1 MGSFEK
7 RHKLTKKVMNLQYYL
22 SKKIFSE
29 RKSGSALAKTSRV
42 IATVSVAVSIAV
54 IVAAIAI
61 SQGFRREIGDK
72 CAGFG
77 GDIWISAAGTPL
89 YNTDYPV
96 FVGKR
101 IVNKIKGLG
110 FVRSV
115 YPVAYTQGLIK
126 MPDEVEGIVFK
137 GIDSAYNFSFLEGH
151 IVEGKLPLYGGDET
165 SNDVVISA
173 VLSKA
178 LGLSVGDKIETYF
191 VRDDIKVRR
200 FVVTAIYST
209 GMDDMDRSLV
219 YGDIR
224 HARKINGWGAEE
236 VSGYEL
242 ITEKSGMGE
251 GAVYKMG
258 VEDCIFLENGDVPE
272 EELSDSIIVNTSEE
286 LFYNL
291 YDWLNLI
298 DLNVLIILILM
309 IAVSGFNMVSGVLI
323 LIFERMSH
331 IGLLK
336 ALGMRNGSIVKIFMF
351 SAARII
357 LAGLLVGNVVALLFC
372 AVQKFYRIIPLD
384 SSNYFVSSVPISFA
398 WGWIIG
404 VNLILLV
411 AIMIILFMP
420 LHFIQKVSPAK
431 TLVSK

>member
-1 MGSFEK
+1 
-7 RHKLTKKVMNLQYYL
+7 MNLQYYL

-29 RKSGSALAKTSRV
+29 HKSGSALAKTSRV

-77 GDIWISAAGTPL
+77 GDIRISAAGTPL
-89 YNTDYPV
+89 YNTEYPV
-96 FVGKR
+96 FVGTR
-101 IVNKIKGLG
+101 IVDKIKELG

-137 GIDSAYNFSFLEGH
+137 GIDSAYNFSFLAGH
-151 IVEGKLPLYGGDET
+151 LVEGELPLYGGDET
-165 SNDVVISA
+165 SNDIVISA
-173 VLSKA
+173 ALSKA
-178 LGLSVGDKIETYF
+178 LDLSVGDKVETYF

-200 FVVTAIYST
+200 FTVAAIYST
-209 GMDDMDRSLV
+209 GMDDMDRTLV

-224 HARKINGWGAEE
+224 HARKINGWDTGE

-242 ITEKSGMGE
+242 IAKKNGMGG
-251 GAVYKMG
+251 GAVCKMD
-258 VEDCIFLENGDVPE
+258 VEDCIFLGEGEVSE
-272 EELSDSIIVNTSEE
+272 GELSNSIVVYTAEE
-286 LFYNL
+286 QFYNL
-291 YDWLNLI
+291 YDWLKLI
-298 DLNVLIILILM
+298 DLNVLIILVLM

-323 LIFERMSH
+323 LIFERMSQ

-336 ALGMRNGSIVKIFMF
+336 ALGMRNGAIVRIFMF
-351 SAARII
+351 SASRII
-357 LAGLLVGNVVALLFC
+357 IGGLLVGNAVALVFC
-372 AVQKFYRIIPLD
+372 AVQKYYSIIPLD
-384 SSNYFVSSVPISFA
+384 PSNYFVSSVPISFA

-404 VNLILLV
+404 VNVILLV

-420 LHFIQKVSPAK
+420 LHFIQKISPAK

>member
-1 MGSFEK
+1 
-7 RHKLTKKVMNLQYYL
+7 MNLQYYL

-29 RKSGSALAKTSRV
+29 HKSGSALAKTSRV

-89 YNTDYPV
+89 FNTEYPV

-101 IVNKIKGLG
+101 IVSKIKGLD

-115 YPVAYTQGLIK
+115 YPVAYTQGLVT

-137 GIDSAYNFSFLEGH
+137 GIDSAYNFSFLAGH
-151 IVEGKLPLYGGDET
+151 LVEGVLPVYDGDET

-173 VLSKA
+173 ALSKA

-200 FVVTAIYST
+200 FTVAAIYST

-224 HARKINGWGAEE
+224 HARRINGWGAEE
-236 VSGYEL
+236 ASGYEL
-242 ITEKSGMGE
+242 IVEKSGAGGGAAYKTDVEDCVFPANGE
-251 GAVYKMG
+251 GA
-258 VEDCIFLENGDVPE
+258 E
-272 EELSDSIIVNTSEE
+272 EELSDSIVVYTAEE

-291 YDWLNLI
+291 YDWLKLI
-298 DLNVLIILILM
+298 DLNVLIILVLM

-323 LIFERMSH
+323 LIFERMSQ

-336 ALGMRNGSIVKIFMF
+336 ALGMRNGAIVKIFMF

-357 LAGLLVGNVVALLFC
+357 LGGLLIGNVVALAFC
-372 AVQKFYRIIPLD
+372 AVQRYCMIIPLD
-384 SSNYFVSSVPISFA
+384 PANYFVSSVPISFA
-398 WGWIIG
+398 WGWIVG
-404 VNLILLV
+404 VNVILLV

>member
-1 MGSFEK
+1 
-7 RHKLTKKVMNLQYYL
+7 MNL
-22 SKKIFSE
+22 
-29 RKSGSALAKTSRV
+29 
-42 IATVSVAVSIAV
+42 
-54 IVAAIAI
+54 
-61 SQGFRREIGDK
+61 
-72 CAGFG
+72 
-77 GDIWISAAGTPL
+77 
-89 YNTDYPV
+89 
-96 FVGKR
+96 
-101 IVNKIKGLG
+101 
-110 FVRSV
+110 
-115 YPVAYTQGLIK
+115 
-126 MPDEVEGIVFK
+126 
-137 GIDSAYNFSFLEGH
+137 
-151 IVEGKLPLYGGDET
+151 
-165 SNDVVISA
+165 
-173 VLSKA
+173 
-178 LGLSVGDKIETYF
+178 
-191 VRDDIKVRR
+191 
-200 FVVTAIYST
+200 
-209 GMDDMDRSLV
+209 
-219 YGDIR
+219 
-224 HARKINGWGAEE
+224 
-236 VSGYEL
+236 
-242 ITEKSGMGE
+242 
-251 GAVYKMG
+251 
-258 VEDCIFLENGDVPE
+258 
-272 EELSDSIIVNTSEE
+272 

-384 SSNYFVSSVPISFA
+384 SSNYFVGSVPISFA

-411 AIMIILFMP
+411 AIIIILFMP

>member
-1 MGSFEK
+1 
-7 RHKLTKKVMNLQYYL
+7 MNLQYYL
-22 SKKIFSE
+22 SKKIFSDH
-29 RKSGSALAKTSRV
+29 KNGSALVKTSRI

-61 SQGFRREIGDK
+61 SHGFREEIEEK

-77 GDIWISAAGTPL
+77 GNIWVSAAGTPL

-101 IVNKIKGLG
+101 TINRIEDKS
-110 FVRSV
+110 FVKSV

-137 GIDSAYNFSFLEGH
+137 GIDSAYNYSFLSRH
-151 IVEGKLPLYGGDET
+151 IVDGTLPAYNGGEA
-165 SNDVVISA
+165 SNDVVISLA
-173 VLSKA
+173 LAKA
-178 LGLSVGDKIETYF
+178 LELSVGDRVEAYF

-200 FVVTAIYST
+200 FTVLGIYST
-209 GMDDMDRSLV
+209 GMDEMDRPLV

-224 HARKINGWGAEE
+224 HAKKINGWNAGE

-242 ITEKSGMGE
+242 ILEKGGD
-251 GAVYKMG
+251 GAASLCKSDI
-258 VEDCIFLENGDVPE
+258 EDCIYSSSNRAVKDGYNADDEDDM
-272 EELSDSIIVNTSEE
+272 SDSIVVYTARE

-291 YDWLNLI
+291 YDWLRLI
-298 DLNVLIILILM
+298 DLNVLIILLLM

-323 LIFERMSH
+323 LIFERISQ

-336 ALGMRNGSIVKIFMF
+336 ALGMRNRTIVRVFML
-351 SAARII
+351 SAVRII
-357 LAGLLVGNVVALLFC
+357 LRGLLAGNAVALLLC
-372 AVQKFYRIIPLD
+372 AVQKCFRVIPLD
-384 SSNYFVSSVPISFA
+384 SSNYFVSSVPVSFS

-404 VNLILLV
+404 VNVILLS
-411 AIMIILFMP
+411 AIVVILFMP

-431 TLVSK
+431 TLVVK